1 VAQAT
6 YRGIVGLWGNVW
18 QWMDGLKTISGVIN
32 LWDRDGNQTWVNTGQ
47 TPPNMNS
54 WTYPVTF
61 MDANG
66 SGYDMDD
73 VFLSKTGP
81 TSNSGATAPD
91 GQYWNN
97 SAEYFPIV
105 GGHWSRGADAGL
117 WSVYCS
123 YAASFSG
130 TGLGAR
136 LAKV

>member
-1 VAQAT
+1 
-6 YRGIVGLWGNVW
+6 
-18 QWMDGLKTISGVIN
+18 
-32 LWDRDGNQTWVNTGQ
+32 
-47 TPPNMNS
+47 
-54 WTYPVTF
+54 

>member
-1 VAQAT
+1 
-6 YRGIVGLWGNVW
+6 
-18 QWMDGLKTISGVIN
+18 
-32 LWDRDGNQTWVNTGQ
+32 
-47 TPPNMNS
+47 MNS

-61 MDANG
+61 MDASG

-97 SAEYFPIV
+97 SAESFPLV
-105 GGHWSRGADAGL
+105 GGRWDHGAGAGL
-117 WSVYCS
+117 WNVHCP
-123 YAASFSG
+123 YAASFSNPG
-130 TGLGAR
+130 IGAR